1 MPNKHQQLNVKHRVE
16 TNAVTTDLY
25 EYFWWCVK
33 MANAFLQC
41 VHEWGCL
48 LLIRLDGCGTWLL
61 WGGGGGYI
69 IYVLHITRCARM
81 YVVRLKLYVRMIIVQ
96 CVPTSQSHFSS
107 NLLLLLLLL
116 SSSLLSFY
124 HHYLN
129 CHYHMYRHY
138 HYCHQCRCYQC
149 HCYYN
154 YCIIPMQKRYLDQH
168 ISSSKAINCHT
179 RIN

>member
-1 MPNKHQQLNVKHRVE
+1 MFPVDFKTFVVAMPNKHQQLNVQHRVE

-69 IYVLHITRCARM
+69 ICVIHITRCARM

-107 NLLLLLLLL
+107 NNSRKTPITRPLGWGVGVFHEFQSLTEVWCSKLL
-116 SSSLLSFY
+116 
-124 HHYLN
+124 
-129 CHYHMYRHY
+129 
-138 HYCHQCRCYQC
+138 YCVQ
-149 HCYYN
+149 
-154 YCIIPMQKRYLDQH
+154 YCDAL
-168 ISSSKAINCHT
+168 
-179 RIN
+179 